1 MSVAE
6 LIKYDNIYNKEKN
19 IYLLNDNL
27 IKIFNEDILD
37 INFELY
43 KKKGS
48 KINFINNIF
57 NLTNNIKIMLK
68 IHINY
73 EWFDIDYP
81 PRFNFLIILND
92 ETFIEYSY
100 GINDDLTT
108 NKIYFSLILDV
119 KNNDKLNFI
128 LKLDTEKNINIKLL
142 KNSFYIIKTL

>member
-1 MSVAE
+1 MSVDE

>member
-1 MSVAE
+1 
-6 LIKYDNIYNKEKN
+6 
-19 IYLLNDNL
+19 
-27 IKIFNEDILD
+27 
-37 INFELY
+37 
-43 KKKGS
+43 
-48 KINFINNIF
+48 
-57 NLTNNIKIMLK
+57 MLK

-73 EWFDIDYP
+73 EWIDIDYP